1 MREILGVII
10 SRTSLAARRASIRAG
25 FGIAL
30 VLCVGATLVAAS
42 SFRQPG
48 VSAPSIAAPSE
59 HAALASSAAAFGA
72 AGAPVP
78 TTELWHPLPADTPA
92 VSTAPTRTTCPPGF
106 DSECYVPPPPTPAQ
120 ALVQTSGPAFTL
132 RVPILEYHRIKP
144 PAGESGSTA
153 SLIVPPKIFTAQM
166 DALSAAGWQTITMG
180 QFGDYL
186 RLGLQPPPKTFVIT
200 FDDGYEDGYQ
210 YAFPILRSHGFVA
223 TFFVIAG
230 QIGQAWQLSP
240 AHMREL
246 VAAGNEIGNHSMSHT
261 NMMVMTPERL
271 IKETYGASTI
281 IAGQVGIWP
290 KSFSY
295 PMGLTYPPSS
305 AAVAATP
312 GILTAVIQGG
322 SKRETWA
329 NRLEIPRIRVGPAT
343 YPPNLVERLSRYA
356 S

>member
-1 MREILGVII
+1 MA
-10 SRTSLAARRASIRAG
+10 LA
-25 FGIAL
+25 
-30 VLCVGATLVAAS
+30 LCVGAALVAAS
-42 SFRQPG
+42 SLRQPG
-48 VSAPSIAAPSE
+48 VPAPSIAAPSE
-59 HAALASSAAAFGA
+59 YSAVASAAATSDPARTPEPSTGGRPA
-72 AGAPVP
+72 
-78 TTELWHPLPADTPA
+78 LPADTPA
-92 VSTAPTRTTCPPGF
+92 FSTSPTATCAPGF
-106 DSECYVPPPPTPAQ
+106 ESECSAPQPPTPVP
-120 ALVQTSGPAFTL
+120 ALVPAESPAFTL

-153 SLIVPPKIFTAQM
+153 SLIVPPDIFTAQM

-186 RLGLQPPPKTFVIT
+186 RLGARPPPKTFVIT

-210 YAFPILRSHGFVA
+210 YAFPILRGHGFVA

-230 QIGQAWQLSP
+230 KIGEAWQLSP

-271 IKETYGASTI
+271 IVETYGASAI
-281 IAGQVGIWP
+281 IADHVGIWP
-290 KSFSY
+290 KSYSY
-295 PMGLTYPPSS
+295 PMGLTSPPVG

-322 SKRETWA
+322 SKPETWA
-329 NRLEIPRIRVGPAT
+329 DRLEIPRIRVGPAT
-343 YPPNLVERLSRYA
+343 YPPDLVERLSRYV

>member
-1 MREILGVII
+1 MLGVII
-10 SRTSLAARRASIRAG
+10 SRTSLSARRASIRAG
-25 FGIAL
+25 FGMAL
-30 VLCVGATLVAAS
+30 VLCIGATLVAAS

-59 HAALASSAAAFGA
+59 YAALASSAATPGA
-72 AGAPVP
+72 AGTPEP
-78 TTELWHPLPADTPA
+78 TTEQWHPLPADTPA
-92 VSTAPTRTTCPPGF
+92 VSTSPTTATCAAGF
-106 DSECYVPPPPTPAQ
+106 DSECYAPPPPTLAP
-120 ALVQTSGPAFTL
+120 ALVPASGPAFTL
-132 RVPILEYHRIKP
+132 RVPILEYHRVKP
-144 PAGESGSTA
+144 PAGESGDVA
-153 SLIVPPKIFTAQM
+153 SLIVSPEIFTAQM

-180 QFGDYL
+180 QLGDDL
-186 RLGLQPPPKTFVIT
+186 RLDVQPPPKSFVIT
-200 FDDGYEDGYQ
+200 LDDGYEDGYQ

-261 NMMVMTPERL
+261 DMRVMTPERL
-271 IKETYGASTI
+271 IRETYGASAI

-290 KSFSY
+290 KSFCY

-322 SKRETWA
+322 SKHETWA
-329 NRLEIPRIRVGPAT
+329 NRLEMPRIRVGPAT
-343 YPPNLVERLSRYA
+343 YPPNLVERLNRYV